1 MLLSPEIKGHPVE
14 PLLDERGNLIQ
25 MITVCAHCGN
35 SRTILFLTKD
45 RWHCTKCR
53 MEGAAPPSMFPVA

>member
-1 MLLSPEIKGHPVE
+1 MSSTLEIKGHPTV
-14 PLLDERGNLIQ
+14 PLLNERGNLIQ
-25 MITVCAHCGN
+25 MITVCAHCGQ

-53 MEGAAPPSMFPVA
+53 MEGAAPRNLYPIA

>member
-25 MITVCAHCGN
+25 MITVCAHCGET
-35 SRTILFLTKD
+35 RTILFLTKD

-53 MEGAAPPSMFPVA
+53 MEGAAPPNLFPVA

>member
-25 MITVCAHCGN
+25 MITVCAHCGET
-35 SRTILFLTKD
+35 RTILFLTKD
-45 RWHCTKCR
+45 RWHCTRCR
-53 MEGAAPPSMFPVA
+53 MEGAAPPNLFPVA